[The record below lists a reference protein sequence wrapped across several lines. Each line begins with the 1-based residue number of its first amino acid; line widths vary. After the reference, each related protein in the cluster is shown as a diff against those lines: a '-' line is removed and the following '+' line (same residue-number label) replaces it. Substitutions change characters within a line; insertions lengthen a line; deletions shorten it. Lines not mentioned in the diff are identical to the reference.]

1 VDRPAEATRLARTY
15 VWWQEPDATLADPRR
30 LLCQILRFGRPE
42 DYLVA
47 EELWGRE
54 AMHRAL
60 LGARRG
66 EIDPKSVHFWRL
78 RFSVKELPEP

>member
-1 VDRPAEATRLARTY
+1 
-15 VWWQEPDATLADPRR
+15 
-30 LLCQILRFGRPE
+30 
-42 DYLVA
+42 
-47 EELWGRE
+47 
-54 AMHRAL
+54 MHRAL